1 MNNHR
6 LSIYYIIKIILSSCS
21 EELQIVNSD
30 DSMLTKEKG
39 ILYYN
44 NKPFSG
50 MITDSYRDGILRSK
64 QSYMLG
70 KRHGRYLEWYPN
82 GQKRYSKKY
91 SKGIQN
97 GEQKEWYSNGTLSRK
112 MQFYEGRQEGKQIG
126 WKENGDLRFKYTY
139 INGKRYG
146 FMGTSLCQGPEG

>member
-1 MNNHR
+1 MFNHR
-6 LSIYYIIKIILSSCS
+6 LSLYYIIRVILSSCS

-39 ILYYN
+39 ILYYR

-50 MITDSYRDGILRSK
+50 MITNSYHDGLLRSK
-64 QSYMLG
+64 QSYILG

-97 GEQKEWYSNGTLSRK
+97 GEQKEWYSNGILSRK